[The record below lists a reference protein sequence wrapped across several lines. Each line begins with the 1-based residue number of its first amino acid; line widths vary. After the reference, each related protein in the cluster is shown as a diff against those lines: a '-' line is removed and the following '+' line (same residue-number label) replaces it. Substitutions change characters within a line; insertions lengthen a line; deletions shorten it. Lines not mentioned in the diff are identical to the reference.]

1 MRGIVAHTVALAA
14 RQVCHIDL
22 TASNSLIKALIIN
35 SLCNNLIGMVNA
47 IISETSNQG
56 DI

>member
-1 MRGIVAHTVALAA
+1 MRGIVALTAALAA